1 MTYSGFTPGL
11 NFGSAFDSSKVPI
24 TNLKYGSPIGGMP
37 NTSPGSFS
45 LEGLSPE
52 DKKVFLMY
60 SALAPKPADLG
71 MITNVMEKQAE
82 ISRGIAKD
90 KFKDEAG
97 FGMMMTGV
105 NAAAKGLQ
113 TALAGGSPEMLAYN
127 AQAPLREGQAY
138 IRNSR
143 NLQRQ
148 EIGQQPVPPYMYPKF
163 FNVG

>member
-11 NFGSAFDSSKVPI
+11 NFGFNPGTVPI
-24 TNLKYGSPIGGMP
+24 TNFKYGSPIGGMP
-37 NTSPGSFS
+37 NTSSNTFDFS
-45 LEGLSPE
+45 KLSPE
-52 DKKVFLMY
+52 GQNTYAMFQALKQDPLDLEKLTAFDK
-60 SALAPKPADLG
+60 
-71 MITNVMEKQAE
+71 
-82 ISRGIAKD
+82 SRAYTARDIAKD

-138 IRNSR
+138 IRNSQNR
-143 NLQRQ
+143 QRQ
-148 EIGQQPVPPYMYPKF
+148 EIGQQPVPPYMYPRF

>member
-11 NFGSAFDSSKVPI
+11 NFGFNSGIVPI
-24 TNLKYGSPIGGMP
+24 TTLRYGSPIGD
-37 NTSPGSFS
+37 TSNIPSNKFDFS
-45 LEGLSPE
+45 KLTPEAQNIFAMVQATKQDPLDLEKLTAF
-52 DKKVFLMY
+52 DK
-60 SALAPKPADLG
+60 
-71 MITNVMEKQAE
+71 
-82 ISRGIAKD
+82 SRAYIARDIAKD
-90 KFKDEAG
+90 KFKDEAS

-138 IRNSR
+138 IRNSQNR
-143 NLQRQ
+143 QRQ
-148 EIGQQPVPPYMYPKF
+148 EIVQQPAPAYMYPRF

>member
-1 MTYSGFTPGL
+1 MTYPGFTSGFNYDPGKIRITSL
-11 NFGSAFDSSKVPI
+11 N
-24 TNLKYGSPIGGMP
+24 YGSPIGDMP
-37 NTSPGSFS
+37 NTFS
-45 LEGLSPE
+45 NKFDFSKLSPE
-52 DKKVFLMY
+52 AQNIYAMFQASKQDPLDLEKLTAFDK
-60 SALAPKPADLG
+60 
-71 MITNVMEKQAE
+71 
-82 ISRGIAKD
+82 SRAYIARDIAKD

-138 IRNSR
+138 IRNSQ